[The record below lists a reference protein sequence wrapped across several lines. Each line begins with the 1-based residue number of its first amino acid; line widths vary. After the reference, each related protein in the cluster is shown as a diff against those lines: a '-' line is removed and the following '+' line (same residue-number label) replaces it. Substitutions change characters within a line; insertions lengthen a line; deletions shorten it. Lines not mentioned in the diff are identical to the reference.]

1 VTTGVPSHLQRT
13 HTSRKDETRRCS
25 LHFIRDHI
33 EKGMI
38 DVEYCP
44 TENTPT
50 DVITK
55 GLTCEIHERLLR
67 LMGVGLCEE
76 TAMPS

>member
-1 VTTGVPSHLQRT
+1 
-13 HTSRKDETRRCS
+13 
-25 LHFIRDHI
+25 
-33 EKGMI
+33 MI